1 MTRRTVLS
9 IAGMVVIAAVSFTY
23 MFHAG
28 LRTGIGEDV
37 NTASAQIPD
46 TNGLVVGARVLLRG
60 VEIGE
65 ITDITAS
72 AESVDVAWQ
81 YDPGHPIP
89 VDSTFRVDNL
99 SALGE
104 PVLAVWPATAGGP
117 YLADGAVVAPGRVVV
132 PTTFE
137 ELSERLTNLLTQ
149 VNPNQVQ
156 EIFRTLDVALPD
168 DPRVSGNIGR
178 TGELMA
184 ATLTQNA
191 DSLTTVLRTLQPLLQ
206 TSAPIPEGMREAA
219 PHLAAFGSGFQDLLA
234 GIRFAADR
242 GPLNAG
248 IANGASPLIGEL
260 QTFLDATAP
269 DLETIGV
276 NLLPAVTAAANSIR
290 SVDIGRLMGNVLTA
304 TESGDALTLRLTAT
318 ENREPQN
325 EGTR

>member
-1 MTRRTVLS
+1 MTRKTILSTVGMAA
-9 IAGMVVIAAVSFTY
+9 IAVVSFAY

-28 LRTGIGEDV
+28 LRTGIAEDV
-37 NTASAQIPD
+37 KTASVQIPD

-65 ITDITAS
+65 ITGIVAS
-72 AESVDVAWQ
+72 AESVDVAWK
-81 YDPGHPIP
+81 YDRGHPVP

-117 YLADGAVVAPGRVVV
+117 YLADGDVVSPGRVVV

-149 VNPNQVQ
+149 VSPDQVQ
-156 EIFRTLDVALPD
+156 EIFRTLDEALPD
-168 DPRVSGNIGR
+168 DTRVSGNISR
-178 TGELMA
+178 AGEVMA
-184 ATLTQNA
+184 TTLTRNA

-206 TSAPIPEGMREAA
+206 TSRPIPQGMAEAT

-248 IANGASPLIGEL
+248 IANGASPFIGEL
-260 QTFLDATAP
+260 QTFLDAAAP

-276 NLLPAVTAAANSIR
+276 NLLPAVTAAANSVR
-290 SVDIGRLMGNVLTA
+290 TVDIGRLMDNMLTA
-304 TESGDALTLRLTAT
+304 TESGDALTLRLTA
-318 ENREPQN
+318 EN
-325 EGTR
+325 